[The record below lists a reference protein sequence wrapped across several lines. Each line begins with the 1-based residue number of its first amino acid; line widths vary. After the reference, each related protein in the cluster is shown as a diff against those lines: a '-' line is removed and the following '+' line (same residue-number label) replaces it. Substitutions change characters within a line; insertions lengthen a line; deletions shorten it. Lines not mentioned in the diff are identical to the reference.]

1 MLEALYISL
10 NKAAVL
16 GFVTYILGAA
26 VLFALFQFIY
36 TRITPHKEFELIRA
50 GNVSAAI
57 VLGGAI
63 VGFAIPAS
71 NVIAY
76 SISILDFVVWA
87 VIAAVVQLL
96 AFLLTSLVLKGTSER
111 IKKGELAAGIYVA
124 AVAISVGMLNAA
136 CMTPTQ
142 N

>member
-1 MLEALYISL
+1 MLEALSISL
-10 NKAAVL
+10 NKAAVF

-50 GNVSAAI
+50 GNTSAA
-57 VLGGAI
+57 VALGGAI

-76 SISILDFVVWA
+76 SINVLDFIVWA

-136 CMTPTQ
+136 CMTPTS

>member
-1 MLEALYISL
+1 MLEALSISL
-10 NKAAVL
+10 NKTAVL

-50 GNVSAAI
+50 GNVSAA
-57 VLGGAI
+57 VALGGAI

-111 IKKGELAAGIYVA
+111 IRKGELAAGIYVA

>member
-1 MLEALYISL
+1 MLEALSISL
-10 NKAAVL
+10 NKAAVF

-36 TRITPHKEFELIRA
+36 TRVTPHKEFELIRS
-50 GNVSAAI
+50 GNVSAA
-57 VLGGAI
+57 VALGGAI
-63 VGFAIPAS
+63 IGFAIPAS

-76 SISILDFVVWA
+76 SISVLDFVVWA
-87 VIAAVVQLL
+87 LIAGLVQLL
-96 AFLLTSLVLKGTSER
+96 AFLVTSLVLKGTSER
-111 IKKGELAAGIYVA
+111 IKNGELAAGIYVA

-142 N
+142 Y